1 MDMASN
7 LTIEEIVEDMQRTF
21 GGALPDP
28 TTYPES
34 FKYYLRVY
42 RYYQAAA
49 HKENVRKKFTQ
60 NNP

>member
-49 HKENVRKKFTQ
+49 H
-60 NNP
+60 